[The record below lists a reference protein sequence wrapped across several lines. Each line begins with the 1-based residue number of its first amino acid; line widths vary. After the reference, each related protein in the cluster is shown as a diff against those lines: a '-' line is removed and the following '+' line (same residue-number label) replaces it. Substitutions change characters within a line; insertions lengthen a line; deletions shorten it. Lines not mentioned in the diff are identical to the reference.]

1 MTRVLIITGPTA
13 TGKSALAVALA
24 QQLDGEVVNADSQAV
39 YRGCDIGTG
48 KLPPA
53 QRGGVSHH
61 LLDVV
66 EPTAQYNAAQFA
78 AAATAVI
85 QAIQAR
91 GRVAIVVGGTGL
103 YLKSLV
109 WGLCEAPPADPAAR
123 RMLEA
128 RLATHGAAALHAD
141 LVAIDPELAARIHP
155 HHTSRVMRALE
166 VWQLSG
172 RSLRELQQATAPAAR
187 LDAIWVG
194 LTCDRAA
201 LRERIA
207 QRVAAQLTAG
217 WLDEVRALVARHGP
231 DAPALRAI
239 GYRELAAHL
248 QHGGD
253 VGAVAAQII
262 TATAQYA
269 KRQMTYLRKIREIT
283 WFDMTQPDWESAVHR
298 FSSTA
303 LNRK

>member
-1 MTRVLIITGPTA
+1 MTPVLIITGPTA
-13 TGKSALAVALA
+13 TGKSALAVHLA
-24 QQLDGEVVNADSQAV
+24 RQLRGEVVNADSQAV

-53 QRGGVSHH
+53 QRGGITHH

-66 EPTAQYNAAQFA
+66 EPTAQYNAAQYA
-78 AAATAVI
+78 AAATAAILGI
-85 QAIQAR
+85 QIR
-91 GRVAIVVGGTGL
+91 GHVSIVVGGTGL

-109 WGLCEAPPADPAAR
+109 WGLCEAPPADPDTR
-123 RMLEA
+123 RTLEA
-128 RLATHGAAALHAD
+128 RLVAHGAAALHAE
-141 LVAIDPELAARIHP
+141 LAAVDPELAAQIHP
-155 HHTSRVMRALE
+155 HHTSRVLRALE
-166 VWQLSG
+166 VWQLAG
-172 RSLRELQQATAPAAR
+172 RSLRELQRAPSAHEPIPAV
-187 LDAIWVG
+187 WVG

-207 QRVAAQLTAG
+207 ARVADQLAAG

-253 VGAVAAQII
+253 CGAVAAQII

-283 WFDMTQPDWESAVHR
+283 WFDVTQPEWESAVHR
-298 FSSTA
+298 LSSTA
-303 LNRK
+303 LNSK